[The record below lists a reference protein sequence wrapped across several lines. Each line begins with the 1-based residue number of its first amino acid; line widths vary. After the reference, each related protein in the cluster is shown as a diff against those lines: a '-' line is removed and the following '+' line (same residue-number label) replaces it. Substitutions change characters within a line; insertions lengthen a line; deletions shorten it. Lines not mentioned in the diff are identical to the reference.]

1 MKDDLY
7 ESTAAPQNLKA
18 QKAFYAFY
26 NVLFTICCVAAFL
39 IVFLIFSIDI
49 QAIPALLVLLSLV
62 VVFAVICYVIRRKLL
77 LYFDYTYISGEV
89 RIIRVING
97 KTRRKF
103 LIVQCK
109 DIYKLGKV
117 GSGTFEKLRATPGI
131 KRKIAT
137 PNGMGA
143 QNQLYYLA
151 AKCTGENTLI
161 ILECEEELLSYIVN
175 YSGRSIIE
183 EDYDKN

>member
-1 MKDDLY
+1 MREDLY
-7 ESTAAPQNLKA
+7 ESTAAPQNLKM
-18 QKAFYAFY
+18 QKWLYGLY
-26 NVLFTICCVAAFL
+26 NVLFIICCVVAFL
-39 IVFLIFSIDI
+39 IVFLIFSVDMK
-49 QAIPALLVLLSLV
+49 AIPSLLFLLGLV
-62 VVFAVICYVIRRKLL
+62 AISAAIFYFIRRKLL
-77 LYFDYTYISGEV
+77 LYFDYTYISGEL

-109 DIYKLGKV
+109 DIYRLGKV
-117 GSGTFEKLRATPGI
+117 GSATFEKLRATPGI
-131 KRKIAT
+131 KLKKAT
-137 PNGMGA
+137 PNGLDA

-151 AKCTGENTLI
+151 AKCAGENVLI
-161 ILECEEELLSYIVN
+161 ILECEEELLSYIVS